1 MGLFDGNLVWHL
13 AGNYTDEETETLFG
27 VTDPT
32 TGAQATYNFAGSV
45 SNRSLFTGVPKLHV
59 NLSATYTEG
68 PWSGTVQTRYIGSA
82 KVFNG
87 WTSGVQIDN
96 NNVSEVAYLDLR
108 GSYMWNENVQFY
120 LSLDNALNTPP
131 PQIVAYSPSTN
142 PFSTTNPTQYDV
154 LGRMYHAG
162 VRFNY

>member
-1 MGLFDGNLVWHL
+1 
-13 AGNYTDEETETLFG
+13 
-27 VTDPT
+27 
-32 TGAQATYNFAGSV
+32 V
-45 SNRSLFTGVPKLHV
+45 SGISLFPGVPKLHV

-87 WTSGVQIDN
+87 WTSGVQVDN

-108 GSYMWNENVQFY
+108 GTYMWNENVQFY
-120 LSLDNALNTPP
+120 ASLDNALNTPP
-131 PQIVAYSPSTN
+131 PLNVRYSPSTN

-162 VRFNY
+162 VRFTY